1 MLLTLLAFAV
11 ALGILITF
19 HELGHYWAARACGV
33 TVHRFSI
40 GFGKVLLRRT
50 DRNGTEWALSAIPL
64 GGYVKMQDDPAPG
77 ATPEQAARAFNVQPV
92 RNRILI
98 VAAGPVFNLI
108 LAVLLYAGLNLAG
121 VQEPAPLLGQPA
133 AGTPAAVA
141 GFQSG
146 DRIVAIDNK
155 AVASWN
161 DARWALMDRVSEGGQ
176 VEIDVTAA
184 TGGTQRRSLTL
195 GGSRMDPAQG
205 DPLAASGL
213 RLLEPKPVV
222 RGVVPGGA
230 GERAGL
236 RNGDVIVGVGGQST
250 PDAGRVVEI
259 VQQYPD
265 KTLPLQVRRDGAD
278 LTLSAV
284 PQADHDANGRVIGR
298 IGVQL
303 GADIPMVTV
312 RYGLGESLWQGVTR
326 TADTA
331 WFSLRM
337 MGRMVTGAVSWRNIS
352 GPVTIADY
360 AGQTARLGLAAY
372 ISYLALISIS
382 LGVLN
387 LLPIPMLDGGHLL
400 YYLIEI
406 LRGSPPPSRWLD
418 IGQRAGLGLLA
429 GLMGLALFNDF
440 ARLFT

>member
-33 TVHRFSI
+33 IVHRFSI

-50 DRNGTEWALSAIPL
+50 DRHGTEWAISAIPL

-133 AGTPAAVA
+133 AGTPAATA

-146 DRIVAIDNK
+146 DRIIAIDDK

-161 DARWALMDRVSEGGQ
+161 DARWALMDRVSEGGK
-176 VEIDVTAA
+176 VEIEVTAA

-195 GGSRMDPAQG
+195 DGSRMDPSQG

-259 VQQYPD
+259 VQQYAD
-265 KTLPLQVRRDGAD
+265 KALPLQVRRDGAE

-284 PQADHDANGRVIGR
+284 PQADHDASGRVIGR

>member
-40 GFGKVLLRRT
+40 GFGKVLLRRK
-50 DRNGTEWALSAIPL
+50 DRHGTEWALSAIPL

-77 ATPEQAARAFNVQPV
+77 ATPEQAARAFNIQPV

-121 VQEPAPLLGQPA
+121 VQEPAALLGQPA

-265 KTLPLQVRRDGAD
+265 KTLPLLVRRDGAD